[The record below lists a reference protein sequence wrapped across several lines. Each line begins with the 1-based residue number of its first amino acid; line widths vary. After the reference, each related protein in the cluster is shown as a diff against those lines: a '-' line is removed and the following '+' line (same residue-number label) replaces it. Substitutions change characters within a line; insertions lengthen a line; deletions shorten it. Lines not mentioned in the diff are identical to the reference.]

1 MKKRRVTCVRG
12 KARLLLHSKSCWLM
26 VFIIHRLLSPTEAEG
41 LGTCDKFLTAACCLH
56 ALQFSILLAFTV
68 QRPAL
73 GQFQGSVKSFLGSS
87 TGWWAD
93 TTLLPGK
100 KEIARGTTEKINT
113 QP

>member
-1 MKKRRVTCVRG
+1 
-12 KARLLLHSKSCWLM
+12 M

-100 KEIARGTTEKINT
+100 TEIARETTEKINT